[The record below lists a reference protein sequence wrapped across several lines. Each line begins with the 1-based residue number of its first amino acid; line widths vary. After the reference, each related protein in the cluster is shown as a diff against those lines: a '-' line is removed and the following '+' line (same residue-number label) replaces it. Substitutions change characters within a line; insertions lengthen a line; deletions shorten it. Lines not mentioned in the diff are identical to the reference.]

1 MLYQL
6 SNNFYYFNDIQSE
19 DITSDAI
26 TSNVVDVVYTQYT
39 ETEEST
45 VEAMPNFDYCQPVV
59 SSKPLRAK
67 DVKPRK
73 TRSALRLEDTDDF
86 SLSENEIS
94 WYRIKYITR
103 SKEFGEVTPKNDKFL
118 QCGCLE
124 LQCFTGSAKW
134 SCGYCE
140 ARMSSYCVLSS
151 SDTGSCCRTC
161 HTKEHV
167 NEKRDETSLKS
178 K

>member
-1 MLYQL
+1 MQ
-6 SNNFYYFNDIQSE
+6 IE
-19 DITSDAI
+19 DI

-45 VEAMPNFDYCQPVV
+45 VPAVPNLDYCQPVA
-59 SSKPLRAK
+59 SSKPLRTK
-67 DVKPRK
+67 DPQPRK
-73 TRSALRLEDTDDF
+73 TRAAMRLEDPEDF

-94 WYRIKYITR
+94 WYRMKYITK

-124 LQCFTGSAKW
+124 LQCFTGSPKW

-151 SDTGSCCRTC
+151 SNLGCCRTC
-161 HTKEHV
+161 YTKEHV
-167 NEKRDETSLKS
+167 NDKRDETPQKS
-178 K
+178 KYRRSNISAN